1 MTPAGELHIQ
11 HTSYVVSTVFIIIA
25 IIIGCCCIKNL
36 AFRNFFITKFNT
48 IKESLYMKMTS
59 ETYRL
64 KREHS
69 DLNKKINQNWTD
81 IERMEALIS
90 KKAALQA
97 ILPSNESNNE
107 TSPSAPPATQDNR
120 ATVKI
125 HPQPSRSHSNATIS
139 SVSGRKN

>member
-1 MTPAGELHIQ
+1 
-11 HTSYVVSTVFIIIA
+11 
-25 IIIGCCCIKNL
+25 
-36 AFRNFFITKFNT
+36 
-48 IKESLYMKMTS
+48 MTS

-69 DLNKKINQNWTD
+69 DLNKKINQNWND

-97 ILPSNESNNE
+97 ILPANETNNE
-107 TSPSAPPATQDNR
+107 TVASAPSAPPADQDNR
-120 ATVKI
+120 VTVEI

-139 SVSGRKN
+139 SVSGRKK

>member
-1 MTPAGELHIQ
+1 
-11 HTSYVVSTVFIIIA
+11 
-25 IIIGCCCIKNL
+25 
-36 AFRNFFITKFNT
+36 
-48 IKESLYMKMTS
+48 MTS

-120 ATVKI
+120 ATVEI
-125 HPQPSRSHSNATIS
+125 HPQPSRSHSNATVS
-139 SVSGRKN
+139 SVSGRKK